1 MPVFDIPTD
10 RLVDLP
16 DAELRELLARLCEA
30 ERERQGGHR
39 NEVRWGGSQT
49 AADGGLDVVVEPV
62 GSFVPAGPL
71 ARRDAGIQVKAADLA
86 AAAIK
91 DEMRYG
97 GSLRPAIS
105 ALAAKSGSYL
115 IASAGANCSET
126 MLRRRVD
133 SMRAAVADD
142 PNGADLDLIF
152 LDRKAIS
159 RWVSAHASV
168 AVWLRKRLTLPILA
182 GWQPF
187 GRWSATPE
195 GEPDDLICEAGLVF
209 RIGRDDPIRELPNA
223 LDAIRDLVRDGT
235 GSVRI
240 AGLSGIGKSRIVQAL
255 FEPIGDLAAL
265 PTSHAIY
272 TDLGHSPDPAPMG
285 MLEALVD
292 RGSPAILVVDNCP
305 PETHQA
311 LARKLAERPGPVR
324 LITVEYDVRADR
336 PEETDVVRIEAE
348 GSDIVEVLLRR
359 RRPDLSSGDARRLAE
374 LAQGNA
380 RLGFALAQAAPQ
392 TGTLSAFEDSA
403 LFDRLFWQ
411 REERNEEL
419 ARAAEVLS
427 LVYSFEVDGEEEP
440 DELTFLGSLTELSRG
455 AMHRHAATLLDR
467 GLAQAR
473 SRWRAVLPHALANR
487 LAAQALKSIP
497 WRSIADGFAANLRLR
512 RSFARRLS
520 YLHDSDEARRIV
532 TRWME
537 AGGPLHGPTPDMH
550 VLEAVCH
557 LVPDEALRVIDGMIA
572 ALQAAPGDFHHLD
585 TLTRMISRIAHSE
598 AMFPRAC
605 ERMVTLTIAVAEQR
619 TSNADDALSSLFG
632 LYLSGT
638 LAQTDTRIRVARQY
652 LLANNPN
659 HHARGIIM
667 LRSALRTGYWSSST
681 LSYDDARPDAFG
693 WEPHRQDVVEW
704 FTKWLDL
711 AAEIALDGPLAIRD
725 SARKALADEI
735 GDIWRCIPALRS
747 RIDEVARQLQA
758 AAPWAGGRHAL
769 NQMLH
774 YIQRRGEQFPCADT
788 KNVRRLIDHMEPLD
802 LEARVRA
809 EMVMGWDFDLENED
823 EDVNAAEARRA
834 QRLELLGRELAASHD
849 SLRAVG
855 RDLLEAEGGSFYP
868 LGAGLAQGAADPVEV
883 WVVLRD
889 LHLIDPSKTRQTS
902 VLSGFI
908 QQLDISNSAVADE
921 IRIECRGSPA
931 LRREYGIFLARG
943 VLPKQELEHVI
954 EIAGEPETSAWQL
967 SDVSWR
973 EERELSDEER
983 VRLLRTILAK
993 SGGPEQVVDAL
1004 RMLRHVEGNTR
1015 DRWPEELRDVGL
1027 EAIIGIINAEH
1038 FNSTKDARMA
1048 RAISAC
1054 LRGDDG
1060 SGASRIMEAIV
1071 DRAER
1076 RYGSTYDVER
1086 TLSALA
1092 ERAPEVFLGRVFLDE
1107 AGEPSVRFRDGR
1119 RPGPLSHVPT
1129 EALIEWCR
1137 QKPDRWTQVSTHI
1150 SPFSRG
1156 IDDEGETGQISPL
1169 AFAFLEA
1176 APRPEEVI
1184 EAYLQHLAPMSWSGS
1199 RAAIMERRLAVIESL
1214 QDHPAPEVGHTIS
1227 RLAPDIRARI
1237 DRIRR
1242 AEQEED
1248 RERDQRFE

>member
-1 MPVFDIPTD
+1 MPVFDLPTD
-10 RLVDLP
+10 RLVDLT
-16 DAELRELLARLCEA
+16 DADLRELLARLCEA
-30 ERERQGGHR
+30 ERERQAGHR

-49 AADGGLDVVVEPV
+49 AADGGLDIVVDPV
-62 GSFVPAGPL
+62 GSFLPAGPL
-71 ARRDAGIQVKAADLA
+71 ARRDVGIQVKAADLA
-86 AAAIK
+86 AAAITG
-91 DEMRYG
+91 EMRYG

-105 ALAAKSGSYL
+105 ALAARRGSYI
-115 IASAGANCSET
+115 IASAGANCSEA

-133 SMRAAVADD
+133 AMRAAVADD

-159 RWVSAHASV
+159 RWVSAQASV
-168 AVWLRKRLTLPILA
+168 ALWLRKRLTLPILA

-187 GRWSATPE
+187 GRWSSTPE

-223 LDAIRDLVRDGT
+223 LDAIRSLVRNGT

-265 PTSHAIY
+265 PSSHAIY

-292 RGSPAILVVDNCP
+292 RNSPAILVVDNCP
-305 PETHQA
+305 PESHQA

-336 PEETDVVRIEAE
+336 PEETDVVRVEAE

-359 RRPDLSSGDARRLAE
+359 RRRDLSSGDARRLAE

-380 RLGFALAQAAPQ
+380 RLGFALAQAAPR

-440 DELTFLGSLTELSRG
+440 DELTFLGSLAELSRR

-487 LAAQALKSIP
+487 LATQALKSIP

-532 TRWME
+532 TRWMD

-550 VLEAVCH
+550 VLVAVCH

-572 ALQAAPGDFHHLD
+572 ALQAASGDFHSLD
-585 TLTRMISRIAHSE
+585 SLTRMISRIAHSE

-605 ERMVTLTIAVAEQR
+605 ERLVTLTIAVAEQR
-619 TSNADDALSSLFG
+619 SSNADDALSSLFN

-638 LAQTDTRIRVARQY
+638 LAQTDTRIQVARQY
-652 LLANNPN
+652 LLANDPDHN
-659 HHARGIIM
+659 ARGIIM
-667 LRSALRTGYWSSST
+667 LRSALRTGYWSSSI

-693 WEPHRQDVVEW
+693 WEPHWQDVVEW
-704 FTKWLDL
+704 FTRWLDL
-711 AAEIALDGPLAIRD
+711 AAEIAVDGPVAIRD

-735 GDIWRCIPALRS
+735 GDIWKCIPTLRP
-747 RIDEVARQLQA
+747 RIDQVARQLQA
-758 AAPWAGGRHAL
+758 AAPWPEGRHAL
-769 NQMLH
+769 KRMLY
-774 YIQRRGEQFPCADT
+774 YIQRRGEEFPRADT
-788 KNVRRLIDHMEPLD
+788 ENVLRLVDHMEPVD

-809 EMVMGWDFDLENED
+809 EMVMGWDFHLENDD
-823 EDVNAAEARRA
+823 EDVNAAEASRA
-834 QRLELLGRELAASHD
+834 QRLELLGQELAASLD

-855 RDLLEAEGGSFYP
+855 RNLLEAEVGSFYQ
-868 LGAGLAQGAADPVEV
+868 LGVGLAQGAAAPVEV
-883 WVVLRD
+883 WGALRD
-889 LHLIDPSKTRQTS
+889 LHLIDPSRTRQTS

-908 QQLDISNSAVADE
+908 QQLDISNPAVAND
-921 IRIECRGSPA
+921 IRVECRGIPA
-931 LRREYGIFLARG
+931 LRRQYGIFLARG
-943 VLPKQELEHVI
+943 VLPTQELEHVI
-954 EIAGEPETSAWQL
+954 EIAGEAETPVWHF

-973 EERELSDEER
+973 EERELSDEDR

-993 SGGPEQVVDAL
+993 SGGPGQVVDAL
-1004 RMLRHVEGNTR
+1004 NMLRYVEGKVR
-1015 DRWPEELRDVGL
+1015 YRWPEEVRQVGL
-1027 EAIIGIINAEH
+1027 DAVMEIISADDIHVNIDEH
-1038 FNSTKDARMA
+1038 MS
-1048 RAISAC
+1048 RAMSAC

-1060 SGASRIMEAIV
+1060 PGANRVMEAII
-1071 DRAER
+1071 DRAAR

-1092 ERAPEVFLGRVFLDE
+1092 ERAPKVFLDRVFPDE
-1107 AGEPSVRFRDGR
+1107 ADEPSIRFRDGP
-1119 RPGPLSHVPT
+1119 RPGPLSCVPT

-1137 QKPDRWTQVSTHI
+1137 QNPDRWTRVARQI
-1150 SPFSRG
+1150 SPFARG
-1156 IDDEGETGQISPL
+1156 VDDEGESGQISPL
-1169 AFAFLEA
+1169 AQAFLKA
-1176 APRPEEVI
+1176 APRPEDVV

-1199 RAAIMERRLAVIESL
+1199 RAAIMECRLAVIESL
-1214 QDHPAPEVGHTIS
+1214 QDHPAPEVRHTIS
-1227 RLAPDIRARI
+1227 RLVPDIRARI
-1237 DRIRR
+1237 DRIRQ
-1242 AEQEED
+1242 AEQEESRD
-1248 RERDQRFE
+1248 RDQRFE

>member
-10 RLVDLP
+10 RLVDLT

-49 AADGGLDVVVEPV
+49 AADEGLDVVVEPV

-71 ARRDAGIQVKAADLA
+71 ARRDAGIQVKAANLA
-86 AAAIK
+86 AAAIT

-105 ALAAKSGSYL
+105 ALAAKSGSYI
-115 IASAGANCSET
+115 IASAGANCSEA

-142 PNGADLDLIF
+142 PNGADLDLSF

-195 GEPDDLICEAGLVF
+195 GKPDDLICEAGLVF
-209 RIGRDDPIRELPNA
+209 RIGRDNPIRELPNA
-223 LDAIRDLVRDGT
+223 LDAIRSLVRDGT

-255 FEPIGDLAAL
+255 FEPIGDVAAL

-272 TDLGHSPDPAPMG
+272 TDLGHSPDPTPMG
-285 MLEALVD
+285 MLEALVGRD
-292 RGSPAILVVDNCP
+292 APAVLVVDNCA

-324 LITVEYDVRADR
+324 LITVEYDVRPDR
-336 PEETDVVRIEAE
+336 PEETDVVRVEAE
-348 GSDIVEVLLRR
+348 GSDIVEALLRR
-359 RRPDLSSGDARRLAE
+359 RRRDLSSGDARRLAE

-380 RLGFALAQAAPQ
+380 RLGFSLAQAAPQ
-392 TGTLSAFEDSA
+392 TRTLTAFEDSA

-411 REERNEEL
+411 REERSEEL

-455 AMHRHAATLLDR
+455 AMHRHAATLVDR

-487 LAAQALKSIP
+487 LAGQALRSIP
-497 WRSIADGFAANLRLR
+497 VRSIADGFADNLRLR

-532 TRWME
+532 ARWME
-537 AGGPLHGPTPDMH
+537 AEGPLHGPMPDMQ

-557 LVPDEALRVIDGMIA
+557 LVPDEALRVIDGMIG
-572 ALQAAPGDFHHLD
+572 ALQTAPGDFHSLD
-585 TLTRMISRIAHSE
+585 SLTRMISRIAHSE
-598 AMFPRAC
+598 VMFPRAC
-605 ERMVTLTIAVAEQR
+605 ERLVTLTIAVAEQR
-619 TSNADDALSSLFG
+619 PSNADNALRSLFG

-652 LLANNPN
+652 LSANDPN
-659 HHARGIIM
+659 HNARGITM
-667 LRSALRTGYWSSST
+667 LRSALRTSYWSSSI

-693 WEPHRQDVVEW
+693 WEPHNQDIVEW
-704 FTKWLDL
+704 FTRWLDL
-711 AAEIALDGPLAIRD
+711 AAEIALDGPLAVRD
-725 SARKALADEI
+725 RARKALADEI
-735 GDIWRCIPALRS
+735 GDICRCMPTLRP
-747 RIDEVARQLQA
+747 RIDEVARQLQGS
-758 AAPWAGGRHAL
+758 APWPEGRHAL
-769 NQMLH
+769 KQMLN
-774 YIQRRGEQFPCADT
+774 YIKRRGEEFPRADT
-788 KNVRRLIDHMEPLD
+788 DNFLRLIEHMEPVD
-802 LEARVRA
+802 VEARVRA

-823 EDVNAAEARRA
+823 ENVNAAEARRA
-834 QRLELLGRELAASHD
+834 QRLEFLGRELAASHD

-855 RDLLEAEGGSFYP
+855 RDLLEAEGGSFYA
-868 LGAGLAQGAADPVEV
+868 LGAGLAQGAADPFGV

-889 LHLIDPSKTRQTS
+889 LYLIDPSKTRQTS

-908 QQLDISNSAVADE
+908 QQLDRSNSAIADE
-921 IRIECRGSPA
+921 IRVECRGNPA

-943 VLPKQELEHVI
+943 VLATQELEHVI
-954 EIAGEPETSAWQL
+954 EIAGEPETPAWHL

-973 EERELSDEER
+973 EERGLSDENR

-993 SGGPEQVVDAL
+993 SGGPVQVVDAL
-1004 RMLRHVEGNTR
+1004 SVLRHVEGNAR
-1015 DRWPEELRDVGL
+1015 ARWPEDLREVGFD
-1027 EAIIGIINAEH
+1027 AIVGIISAEDLNATNDE
-1038 FNSTKDARMA
+1038 RMS
-1048 RAISAC
+1048 RAMSDC

-1060 SGASRIMEAIV
+1060 SGASRVMEAIL
-1071 DRAER
+1071 DRAAR
-1076 RYGSTYDVER
+1076 QYGSTYDVDR

-1092 ERAPEVFLGRVFLDE
+1092 ERAPEVFLDRVFLDE
-1107 AGEPSVRFRDGR
+1107 AEEPSVRFQDGR

-1137 QKPDRWTQVSTHI
+1137 QNPVRWVRVARQI
-1150 SPFSRG
+1150 SPFARD
-1156 IDDEGETGQISPL
+1156 IDDEGKTGQISPL
-1169 AFAFLEA
+1169 AQAFFEA
-1176 APRPEEVI
+1176 APRPEDVV
-1184 EAYLQHLAPMSWSGS
+1184 EAYLQHLTPMNWSGS
-1199 RAAIMERRLAVIESL
+1199 RAAIMERRLDAIETL
-1214 QDHPAPEVGHTIS
+1214 QDHPVPEVGQTIS
-1227 RLAPDIRARI
+1227 RLVPGIRALI
-1237 DRIRR
+1237 DRNRR
-1242 AEQEED
+1242 DEQEES

>member
-10 RLVDLP
+10 RLVDLT

-71 ARRDAGIQVKAADLA
+71 ARRHAGIQVKSADLA
-86 AAAIK
+86 AAAITN
-91 DEMRYG
+91 EMRYD

-105 ALAAKSGSYL
+105 ELAARSGSYL

-126 MLRRRVD
+126 MLRRRVE
-133 SMRAAVADD
+133 SMRAGVADD
-142 PNGADLDLIF
+142 SNGADLDLVF

-159 RWVSAHASV
+159 RWVSAHPSV

-187 GRWSATPE
+187 GRWSSTPE
-195 GEPDDLICEAGLVF
+195 GESDDLICAGGLVF
-209 RIGRDDPIRELPNA
+209 RIGRYDPIRDLPDA
-223 LDAIRDLVRDGT
+223 LDATRNLVRNGT
-235 GSVRI
+235 GSLRI
-240 AGLSGIGKSRIVQAL
+240 AGLSGIGKSRFVQAL
-255 FEPIGDLAAL
+255 FEPIGDVAAL

-272 TDLGHSPDPAPMG
+272 TDLAHSPDPAPMG
-285 MLEALVD
+285 MFEALVD
-292 RGSPAILVVDNCP
+292 RDSPAILVVDNCP
-305 PETHQA
+305 PDTHQA

-336 PEETDVVRIEAE
+336 PEETDVIRVEAE
-348 GSDIVEVLLRR
+348 GSDIVEALLRR
-359 RRPDLSSGDARRLAE
+359 RRRDLSSGAARRLAD

-380 RLGFALAQAAPQ
+380 RLGFALAHAAPQ

-419 ARAAEVLS
+419 ARAAAVLS

-440 DELTFLGSLTELSRG
+440 DELTFLGSLTELSRS

-473 SRWRAVLPHALANR
+473 SRWRAVLPHALANL
-487 LAAQALKSIP
+487 LAGQALRSIP
-497 WRSIADGFAANLRLR
+497 LRSIADGFADNLRLR

-537 AGGPLHGPTPDMH
+537 AGGPLYGPTPDMH

-557 LVPDEALRVIDGMIA
+557 LVPDEALRVVDGMIT
-572 ALQAAPGDFHHLD
+572 ALQAAPGEFHRLD
-585 TLTRMISRIAHSE
+585 SLTRMISRIAHSE
-598 AMFPRAC
+598 AMFPHAC
-605 ERMVTLTIAVAEQR
+605 ERLVTLTIAVAEQR

-638 LAQTDTRIRVARQY
+638 LARTETRIRVARQY
-652 LLANNPN
+652 LLADDPN
-659 HHARGIIM
+659 HEARGISM
-667 LRSALRTGYWSSST
+667 LRSALRTGYWSSSI

-693 WEPHRQDVVEW
+693 WEPHGQDVVEW
-704 FTKWLDL
+704 FTGWLDL
-711 AAEIALDGPLAIRD
+711 AAEIALHGPLAIRD

-735 GDIWRCIPALRS
+735 AGIWRCMPTLRP
-747 RIDEVARQLQA
+747 RIDEIARCLHA
-758 AAPWAGGRHAL
+758 AAPWANGRHAL
-769 NQMLH
+769 KQMLH
-774 YIQRRGEQFPCADT
+774 YIQRRGEEFPRDDT
-788 KNVRRLIDHMEPLD
+788 ENVLRLIDHMEPMD
-802 LEARVRA
+802 MEDRVRA
-809 EMVMGWDFDLENED
+809 EMVRGWDFDLENED
-823 EDVNAAEARRA
+823 MHAAQVRRA
-834 QRLELLGRELAASHD
+834 QRLESLGRELAASHD

-883 WVVLRD
+883 WAVLRD
-889 LHLIDPSKTRQTS
+889 LHLFDPSRTRQTS
-902 VLSGFI
+902 IVSGFI
-908 QQLDISNSAVADE
+908 QQLDISNSAVAEE
-921 IRIECRGSPA
+921 IRVECRGNPA

-943 VLPKQELEHVI
+943 VLPTQELEYVI
-954 EIAGEPETSAWQL
+954 EIAGEPETPAWQL

-973 EERELSDEER
+973 EERELSDGDR
-983 VRLLRTILAK
+983 VRLLRAILAN

-1004 RMLRHVEGNTR
+1004 TMLQHVEGNAR
-1015 DRWPEELRDVGL
+1015 ERWPEDLRKVGL
-1027 EAIIGIINAEH
+1027 DAIVGIISAEDL
-1038 FNSTKDARMA
+1038 NSTKDARMS

-1060 SGASRIMEAIV
+1060 SGASRVMEAIV
-1071 DRAER
+1071 DRAAR

-1092 ERAPEVFLGRVFLDE
+1092 ERVPEVFLGRVFLDE
-1107 AGEPSVRFRDGR
+1107 ADEPSVRFRDGL

-1137 QKPDRWTQVSTHI
+1137 QNPDRWTRVAPQI
-1150 SPFSRG
+1150 SPFSHG
-1156 IDDEGETGQISPL
+1156 INDDGEAGQISPL
-1169 AFAFLEA
+1169 AFAFLQA
-1176 APRPEEVI
+1176 APRPDVVV
-1184 EAYLQHLAPMSWSGS
+1184 EAYLQHLTPMSWSSS

-1214 QDHPAPEVGHTIS
+1214 QDHLAPEVGHTIS

-1237 DRIRR
+1237 GRIRQ

-1248 RERDQRFE
+1248 RERNQRFE